1 MANLIHGKQLRN
13 SSIVVSKLVSSGAT
27 NGYVATYESG
37 NDQILWQPF
46 SAVTVTS
53 LTAQNGVSADT
64 STGVITIQARTD
76 NQSIFIDGSQ
86 NISLGNTSGVIG
98 GAPGGQYTFSDNII
112 MLGNLTVQGTT
123 TTVNS
128 EEVNIA
134 DNFMTL
140 NSNFTAGTPTQ
151 NAGIQVSRGAEA
163 NAFLFWDETN
173 NWWAITNPTGSG
185 GTGTTYAI
193 LTTASIESTSNELVV
208 TQGGGADADKLFLSL
223 TSIPNSALT
232 NNSITVTAG
241 EGLGG
246 GGTVAL
252 GGTVVLS
259 ANTDGTTITST
270 ADQLNVLKVP
280 NALTAG
286 PGLTG
291 GTFDGSAAVTFGLDS
306 AYETYVTGG
315 TFNTGTTAIDY
326 VGTGNQWSNF
336 SVDLTALSASLS
348 ADTYVQSGAVAYTNE
363 AGTLTL
369 TKNDTSTVV
378 ITGFTDVQ
386 VTGGTHAAGTITFTK
401 NDGSTF
407 QVTGLDST
415 DSFSTGGTISYT
427 NEAGTITIN
436 GNDGFTQYT
445 ITGITDVQTTGGTYA
460 AGTITFTQNDGTT
473 YQVTGLDSTDTFV
486 TGGTW
491 NGGTESIDFVG
502 NAGFIPFSVDLSTL
516 DVNDTFSTGAT
527 LSNGVLTINGNA
539 GFTSYTA
546 GTFVETVSG
555 NSPITASTTNGAVS
569 VGLDYTSLQ
578 LAVQTT
584 SDKELVVTATT
595 SGNNFNT
602 GIAIAATPT
611 NNAYVKVEVNG
622 VGYIL
627 GDGVTTKDS
636 YFSSDGTAGGV
647 RTIAA
652 ITAGDI
658 FMWNGTN
665 VGFQLDTNDRVDFY
679 YEVLQ

>member
-1 MANLIHGKQLRN
+1 MANLIHGKQLRDA
-13 SSIVVSKLVSSGAT
+13 SIVVSKLVNSGKT
-27 NGYVATYESG
+27 EGFVATYESG

-64 STGVITIQARTD
+64 STGAITIQARTD

-98 GAPGGQYTFSDNII
+98 GAPAGQYTFSDNIV
-112 MLGNLTVQGTT
+112 MLGDLTVQGTT

-128 EEVNIA
+128 ETVNIA

-151 NAGIQVSRGAEA
+151 NAGLQISRGDDP
-163 NAFLFWDETN
+163 NAFLLWDETN
-173 NWWAITNPTGSG
+173 NWWAISNPTGSG

-208 TQGGGADADKLFLSL
+208 TQGGGADEDKLFLSL

-232 NNSITVTAG
+232 NNDITVTAG

-259 ANTDGTTITST
+259 ANTYGTTITSS

-291 GTFDGSAAVTFGLDS
+291 GTFDGSSAVTFGLDS

-315 TFNTGTTAIDY
+315 TYNTGTTSVDY

-348 ADTYVQSGAVAYTNE
+348 GDTFVNSGSVAYVDE

-369 TKNDTSTVV
+369 TKNDATNVV

-386 VTGGTHAAGTITFTK
+386 TTGGTHSNGTLTFTQNDGTTFSVSGLDSTDTYVTGGTITTTPSVNSEAGVITLGYNNDEGGGPYTLPFQDVFVTGGTHAAGTITFTR
-401 NDGSTF
+401 NDTTTF
-407 QVTGLDST
+407 SVSGLDST
-415 DSFSTGGTISYT
+415 
-427 NEAGTITIN
+427 N
-436 GNDGFTQYT
+436 
-445 ITGITDVQTTGGTYA
+445 
-460 AGTITFTQNDGTT
+460 
-473 YQVTGLDSTDTFV
+473 TFV
-486 TGGTW
+486 TGGTVS
-491 NGGTESIDFVG
+491 NGS
-502 NAGFIPFSVDLSTL
+502 LTL
-516 DVNDTFSTGAT
+516 DLNDTSSAPVSG
-527 LSNGVLTINGNA
+527 TIIQ
-539 GFTSYTA
+539 S
-546 GTFVETVSG
+546 VSG
-555 NSPITASTTNGAVS
+555 NSPITASTTNGAVT

-584 SDKELVVTATT
+584 SDKNLAPTGATAGITATT
-595 SGNNFNT
+595 GV
-602 GIAIAATPT
+602 AIAATPT
-611 NNAYVKVEVNG
+611 NDAYVKVEING
-622 VGYIL
+622 VGYWL
-627 GDGVTTKDS
+627 ADGNGEKLTADCYFSADGGVTARAIS
-636 YFSSDGTAGGV
+636 
-647 RTIAA
+647 A
-652 ITAGDI
+652 ITQGDTLY
-658 FMWNGTN
+658 WNN
-665 VGFQLDTNDRVDFY
+665 NSSFDLDTNDRIDFF